1 MPHGY
6 ENRTYSGAGAED
18 RPDHFL
24 SVLQCREVAPVIP
37 GILVISYQTRLG
49 AAQGREIQNQA
60 QMTGQAE
67 TAGMRVSL
75 AVTNDK
81 LGSRAK
87 FSEDANQRRH
97 FSKGEEAG
105 HIGKARLCRY
115 SRLFDRV
122 QGFEIYHDCGS
133 VQIRAEFVIR
143 YVGAR
148 RQTRQASRRLERDT
162 ATQRLLDLPSPLG
175 CYVP

>member
-1 MPHGY
+1 MSHGY

-18 RPDHFL
+18 RADYFL

-37 GILVISYQTRLG
+37 GILVLSYQTRLG

-60 QMTGQAE
+60 QMTGQTE

-75 AVTNDK
+75 AVANDK
-81 LGSRAK
+81 FGSCAK
-87 FSEDANQRRH
+87 FSKDANQRRH
-97 FSKGEEAG
+97 LSKGEEAG

-122 QGFEIYHDCGS
+122 QGFEIYHYCRG

-148 RQTRQASRRLERDT
+148 RQTREASRRLERDT
-162 ATQRLLDLPSPLG
+162 TTQLLLDLSSPLG
-175 CYVP
+175 CDVP